1 MGTTARRFVRF
12 LVIGLALLGPPGAPT
27 PPVSLAR
34 GESTRG
40 RYACPMHPDVRA
52 DHPGER
58 CPECGMELVTA
69 GEQAAATGVQP
80 EEGFARVPIRLDRS
94 QQQAIGVTYG
104 EVERRPLEQMIR
116 TVGRFDYD
124 ERKLAEV
131 TLKVEGYIGDLFV
144 DYTGKPVR
152 KGDPLFTIYSPD
164 LVTAQEEYLLA
175 HETLGR
181 LGGSNVPG
189 ALESARSLVR
199 ASRERLRLWDLTD
212 QQVRALEESRK
223 PELYQTIYSPIS
235 GVVIEKMA
243 FKGHRTEPGMPL
255 YKIADLST
263 IWVYADIY
271 EYELPFVQVGQE
283 ARITLPYYPADDWT
297 ARLTYVYPS
306 IDPKTRTAKVRF
318 ELSNSGKHQLL
329 PEMYGNVELHVPAG
343 ERLTVPET
351 AVLDSG
357 RRQVVFV
364 ASGDGQLVPRDV
376 KIGSRFHEYVEVLE
390 GLSPGERVV
399 TSANFLVDSESK
411 LQAAESMMGMMGAI
425 GMGDW
430 KMESAKPMEMGGQA
444 SEAAPPETRPG
455 PPGATGQGQEKRV
468 GDLLV
473 AVSAAAE
480 PVKIGENLIRVR
492 VRNASG
498 APVTGAA
505 VSFSYTMDM
514 PGMTIEQSS
523 AQDRGDGIYEGR
535 ARFTM
540 GGPWGL
546 VVQIERPGK
555 APVREKFTL
564 RVSG

>member
-1 MGTTARRFVRF
+1 MHTTARGC
-12 LVIGLALLGPPGAPT
+12 IGILGVGLTLLGPLGTA
-27 PPVSLAR
+27 SRAR
-34 GESTRG
+34 GEAVS
-40 RYACPMHPDVRA
+40 AEAVP
-52 DHPGER
+52 
-58 CPECGMELVTA
+58 
-69 GEQAAATGVQP
+69 P
-80 EEGFARVPIRLDRS
+80 EEGFARAPIRLDRN
-94 QQQAIGVTYG
+94 QQQAIGLTYG
-104 EVERRPLEQMIR
+104 EVERRAVEQVIR

-131 TLKVEGYIGDLFV
+131 TLKVDGYIGDLFV
-144 DYTGKPVR
+144 DYTGQPVR
-152 KGDPLFTIYSPD
+152 KGDALFTIYSPD

-175 HETLGR
+175 HETVAR
-181 LGGSNVPG
+181 LGTSNVPG
-189 ALESARSLVR
+189 AVESARSLLR
-199 ASRERLRLWDLTD
+199 ASRERLRLWDLTE
-212 QQVRALEESRK
+212 QQVRALEESGK
-223 PELYQTIYSPIS
+223 PRLYQTIYSPIS

-243 FKGHRTEPGMPL
+243 LKGHRTEPGMPL

-263 IWVYADIY
+263 IWVYADVY
-271 EYELPFVQVGQE
+271 EYELPFVAVGQE
-283 ARITLPYYPADDWT
+283 AAITLAYYPGEEWK

-318 ELSNSGKHQLL
+318 ELANSGPHRLL

-357 RRQVVFV
+357 RRQVIFV

-376 KIGSRFHEYVEVLE
+376 KLGSRFGEYVEVRE
-390 GLSPGERVV
+390 GLAPGERVV

-430 KMESAKPMEMGGQA
+430 KMESARPMEMGQGG
-444 SEAAPPETRPG
+444 EAAPPEAQPG
-455 PPGATGQGQEKRV
+455 PPSTAGGTQEKRV
-468 GDLLV
+468 GDLTV
-473 AVSAAAE
+473 AVGVAAE
-480 PVKIGENLIRVR
+480 PARVGDNPIRVR
-492 VRNASG
+492 VRDASG
-498 APVTGAA
+498 AAVTGAT

-514 PGMTIEQSS
+514 PGMAIEQSR
-523 AQDRGDGIYEGR
+523 AQERGEGIYEGS

-540 GGPWGL
+540 GGPWGV

-564 RVSG
+564 RVNG

>member
-1 MGTTARRFVRF
+1 MFATARRFLGPFV
-12 LVIGLALLGPPGAPT
+12 VGLALLGLPGAPV
-27 PPVSLAR
+27 PLGSPAAAESNR
-34 GESTRG
+34 GQ
-40 RYACPMHPDVRA
+40 YACPMHPDVRA

-58 CPECGMELVTA
+58 CPRCGMELVAENPADAA
-69 GEQAAATGVQP
+69 GQQPQGRAETPTEGTQP
-80 EEGFARVPIRLDRS
+80 EEGFARAPIRLDGN

-104 EVERRPLEQMIR
+104 VVERRSLEQVIR

-131 TLKVEGYIGDLFV
+131 TLKVDGYIGDLFV

-223 PELYQTIYSPIS
+223 SKLYQTIYSPIS

-255 YKIADLST
+255 YRIADLST

-306 IDPKTRTAKVRF
+306 IDAKTRTAKVRF
-318 ELSNSGKHQLL
+318 ELPNSGTHQLL
-329 PEMYGNVELHVPAG
+329 PEMYGNLELDVPAG
-343 ERLTVPET
+343 ERLTVPAS

-364 ASGDGQLVPRDV
+364 ARGDGELVPRDV
-376 KIGSRFHEYVEVLE
+376 KLGSRFGQYVEVLD
-390 GLSPGERVV
+390 GLVDGEWVV
-399 TSANFLVDSESK
+399 TSANFL
-411 LQAAESMMGMMGAI
+411 I
-425 GMGDW
+425 DW
-430 KMESAKPMEMGGQA
+430 
-444 SEAAPPETRPG
+444 
-455 PPGATGQGQEKRV
+455 
-468 GDLLV
+468 
-473 AVSAAAE
+473 
-480 PVKIGENLIRVR
+480 
-492 VRNASG
+492 
-498 APVTGAA
+498 
-505 VSFSYTMDM
+505 
-514 PGMTIEQSS
+514 
-523 AQDRGDGIYEGR
+523 
-535 ARFTM
+535 
-540 GGPWGL
+540 
-546 VVQIERPGK
+546 ER
-555 APVREKFTL
+555 
-564 RVSG
+564 

>member
-1 MGTTARRFVRF
+1 MATDLCLVPHTAETDADELAPHSLGDRPTEA
-12 LVIGLALLGPPGAPT
+12 GLADAGWADETEDGA
-27 PPVSLAR
+27 AQ
-34 GESTRG
+34 
-40 RYACPMHPDVRA
+40 A
-52 DHPGER
+52 
-58 CPECGMELVTA
+58 A
-69 GEQAAATGVQP
+69 GEPTAEHAPPTTEGVRP
-80 EEGFARVPIRLDRS
+80 EEGFARAPIRLDGN
-94 QQQAIGVTYG
+94 QQQAIGLTYG
-104 EVERRPLEQMIR
+104 TVERRPLEQVIR

-131 TLKVEGYIGDLFV
+131 TLKVDGYIGDLFV

-175 HETLGR
+175 RETVGR
-181 LGGSNVPG
+181 LSGSNVPG
-189 ALESARSLVR
+189 ALDSARSLLR
-199 ASRERLRLWDLTD
+199 ASRERLRLWDLTE
-212 QQVRALEESRK
+212 QQVRALEGSRK

-235 GVVIEKMA
+235 GVAIEKMA

-283 ARITLPYYPADDWT
+283 ARITLSYYPADDWT

-376 KIGSRFHEYVEVLE
+376 KLGSRFHEYVEVLE
-390 GLSPGERVV
+390 GVSPGERVV

-473 AVSAAAE
+473 AVSVAAE
-480 PVKIGENLIRVR
+480 PVKVGENLIRVR
-492 VRNASG
+492 VRDASG

-564 RVSG
+564 RAS

>member
-1 MGTTARRFVRF
+1 MARRFVPF
-12 LVIGLALLGPPGAPT
+12 LVIGVALLGPPGGPALL
-27 PPVSLAR
+27 V
-34 GESTRG
+34 
-40 RYACPMHPDVRA
+40 A
-52 DHPGER
+52 DNDAQA
-58 CPECGMELVTA
+58 A
-69 GEQAAATGVQP
+69 GEPTAEHAPPTAEGVRP
-80 EEGFARVPIRLDRS
+80 EEGFARAPIRLDGN
-94 QQQAIGVTYG
+94 QQQAIGLTYG
-104 EVERRPLEQMIR
+104 TVERRPLEQVIR

-255 YKIADLST
+255 YRIADLST

-283 ARITLPYYPADDWT
+283 ARITLPYYPAEEWT

-318 ELSNSGKHQLL
+318 ELPNGTHQLL

-343 ERLTVPET
+343 ERVAVPET

-376 KIGSRFHEYVEVLE
+376 KLGSRFDDYVEVLE

-430 KMESAKPMEMGGQA
+430 KMESARPMEMGGQA
-444 SEAAPPETRPG
+444 G
-455 PPGATGQGQEKRV
+455 PGQEERRV
-468 GDLLV
+468 GDVMV
-473 AVSAAAE
+473 AVSVAAGPAK
-480 PVKIGENLIRVR
+480 VGENAIRVH
-492 VRNASG
+492 VRDASG
-498 APVTGAA
+498 APVKGAA

-514 PGMTIEQSS
+514 PGMSIEQAR
-523 AQDRGDGIYEGR
+523 AQERGDGMYEGS

-540 GGPWGL
+540 AGPWGL
-546 VVQIERPGK
+546 VVEIERPGK
-555 APVREKFTL
+555 PPAREKFTL

>member
-1 MGTTARRFVRF
+1 MG
-12 LVIGLALLGPPGAPT
+12 
-27 PPVSLAR
+27 
-34 GESTRG
+34 
-40 RYACPMHPDVRA
+40 
-52 DHPGER
+52 
-58 CPECGMELVTA
+58 
-69 GEQAAATGVQP
+69 
-80 EEGFARVPIRLDRS
+80 RL
-94 QQQAIGVTYG
+94 
-104 EVERRPLEQMIR
+104 
-116 TVGRFDYD
+116 DYD

-152 KGDPLFTIYSPD
+152 KGDPLFTIYSPE

-181 LGGSNVPG
+181 LGGSNVPS
-189 ALESARSLVR
+189 ALDSARSLVR

-223 PELYQTIYSPIS
+223 HELYQTIYSPIS

-283 ARITLPYYPADDWT
+283 ARITLAYYPAEEWT

-318 ELSNSGKHQLL
+318 ELPNSGKHQLL

-364 ASGDGQLVPRDV
+364 ASTDGQLVPRDV
-376 KIGSRFHEYVEVLE
+376 KLGSRFDYYVEVLE

-430 KMESAKPMEMGGQA
+430 KMESARPMEMGGQA
-444 SEAAPPETRPG
+444 G
-455 PPGATGQGQEKRV
+455 PGQEERRV
-468 GDLLV
+468 GDLMV
-473 AVSAAAE
+473 AVSVAAGPAK
-480 PVKIGENLIRVR
+480 VGENAIRVR
-492 VRNASG
+492 VRDASG
-498 APVTGAA
+498 APVKGAA

-514 PGMTIEQSS
+514 PGMSIEQAR
-523 AQDRGDGIYEGR
+523 AQERGDGMYEGS

-540 GGPWGL
+540 AGPWGL

-555 APVREKFTL
+555 PPAREKFTL

>member
-1 MGTTARRFVRF
+1 MARRFVPF
-12 LVIGLALLGPPGAPT
+12 LVIGVALLAPTPFVADDDAQAAGAPT
-27 PPVSLAR
+27 AERAAPAAE
-34 GESTRG
+34 G
-40 RYACPMHPDVRA
+40 VR
-52 DHPGER
+52 
-58 CPECGMELVTA
+58 
-69 GEQAAATGVQP
+69 P
-80 EEGFARVPIRLDRS
+80 EEGFARAPIRLDGI
-94 QQQAIGVTYG
+94 QQQAIGLTYG
-104 EVERRPLEQMIR
+104 TVERRPLEQVIR
-116 TVGRFDYD
+116 TVGRLDYD

-152 KGDPLFTIYSPD
+152 KGDPLFTIYSPE

-255 YKIADLST
+255 YRIADLST

-283 ARITLPYYPADDWT
+283 ARITLPYYPAEEWT

-318 ELSNSGKHQLL
+318 ELPNSGKHQLL

-343 ERLTVPET
+343 ERVAVPET

-364 ASGDGQLVPRDV
+364 ASTDGQLVPRDV
-376 KIGSRFHEYVEVLE
+376 KLGSRFDDYVEVLE

-430 KMESAKPMEMGGQA
+430 KMESARPMEMGGQA
-444 SEAAPPETRPG
+444 G
-455 PPGATGQGQEKRV
+455 PGQEERRV
-468 GDLLV
+468 GDVMV
-473 AVSAAAE
+473 AVSVAAGPAK
-480 PVKIGENLIRVR
+480 VGENAIRVH
-492 VRNASG
+492 VRDASG
-498 APVTGAA
+498 APVKGAA

-514 PGMTIEQSS
+514 PGMSIEQAR
-523 AQDRGDGIYEGR
+523 AQERGDGMYEGS

-540 GGPWGL
+540 AGPWGL
-546 VVQIERPGK
+546 VVEIDRPGK
-555 APVREKFTL
+555 PPVREKFTL